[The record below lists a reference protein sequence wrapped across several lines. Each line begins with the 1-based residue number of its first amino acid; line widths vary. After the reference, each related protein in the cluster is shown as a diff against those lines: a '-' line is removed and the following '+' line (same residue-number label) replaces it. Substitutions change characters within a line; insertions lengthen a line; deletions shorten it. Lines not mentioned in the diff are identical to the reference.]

1 MKLRTQFFLLVG
13 GIIAV
18 PFLVA
23 AFVLL
28 VQYRIDRDRQPLP
41 NYGEISQWIRR
52 QVPLALNHHEYTT
65 LQRDRPPG
73 LDLILVDSTNTVSF
87 STIPEITPGLPA
99 TSGTLLEYIRQ
110 NSGSFH
116 FQIDATRNPAASGNA
131 LMILKVPRIRPEEQT
146 LRNQFLA
153 IITYSAIALLVF
165 SSFMSFLILRSLNRS
180 ILKLEGATRRI
191 AEGDLDFELSAPGN
205 DQISSLTRS
214 FDSMRRAL
222 KEEYARRSRF
232 IMGVSHDLRT
242 PLTLIQGY
250 VEAINDGLASEP
262 DSQKRYL
269 SIILDKTRALE
280 AMITDLIEFV
290 RMETGQWRM
299 THRDVSIQTFL
310 TENARRFAEDAFIL
324 KREFGWSID
333 IPSEA
338 AVRMDAGLFSRALEN
353 LVGNAIRYT
362 SPEGKIN
369 LNARLEGDHVLM
381 SISDTGIGIPPEDL
395 SRIFDPFY
403 RGTNSR
409 REQGFGLGLTTV
421 KSIIES
427 HGWAIGVSSQLG
439 QGTTFTIRMPLA
451 VATPPAAGA
460 AA

>member
-1 MKLRTQFFLLVG
+1 MKLRTQFVLLVG

-28 VQYRIDRDRQPLP
+28 VQYRMDRDRQPLP
-41 NYGEISQWIRR
+41 NYGMITQWIRR
-52 QVPLALNHHEYTT
+52 QVPWAVNHHEYAA
-65 LQRDRPPG
+65 LRASRPPG
-73 LDLILVDSTNTVSF
+73 LDIMLVDGTNTISF
-87 STIPEITPGLPA
+87 STIPEIGAGISA
-99 TSGTLLEYIRQ
+99 TSGALLEYIRR
-110 NSGSFH
+110 NSDSFH
-116 FQIDATRNPAASGNA
+116 FQIDATRNPEASGNA

-146 LRNQFLA
+146 FRNQFLA
-153 IITYSAIALLVF
+153 IVTYSAIALLVF
-165 SSFMSFLILRSLNRS
+165 SSLMSFLILRSLNRS

-191 AEGDLDFELSAPGN
+191 AEGDLDFELSARGN

-250 VEAINDGLASEP
+250 VEAINDGLAPEP

-280 AMITDLIEFV
+280 GMITDLIEFV

-299 THRDVSIQTFL
+299 THRDVTIQTFL

-324 KREFGWSID
+324 KRDFGWSIN
-333 IPSEA
+333 IPPEA

-369 LNARLEGDHVLM
+369 LSARLDGEHVLM

-451 VATPPAAGA
+451 TSTPPAAGA